1 MFCYQ
6 CEQTDRSGEQVGC
19 HSSRGNCGKD
29 EGTASLTNVNFNPTR
44 FVLLLGE
51 ADAVRERARTHD
63 EQAAR
68 ERASSPSSWV
78 ARRRSSWPR
87 TCRA

>member
-29 EGTASLTNVNFNPTR
+29 EGTAAL
-44 FVLLLGE
+44 
-51 ADAVRERARTHD
+51 
-63 EQAAR
+63 
-68 ERASSPSSWV
+68 
-78 ARRRSSWPR
+78 
-87 TCRA
+87 